1 MSETNRAVSFT
12 CQNSDC
18 DEEIDVS
25 LNIPEVP
32 GWALCNCGYGYIVDR
47 SCSTVRVVDDEGEI
61 EVCDDILMQISLT
74 IEEQMSIDD
83 CLQGRVFH
91 HDVRSEFL
99 AMVSEQGAITL
110 DSIPV
115 PIDTIEEQGLDLPEA
130 YIIKVALTA
139 APPALKTISQYY
151 SQEVITDIE
160 EFEA

>member
-1 MSETNRAVSFT
+1 MSEANRAVSFT
-12 CQNSDC
+12 CQNPDC

-32 GWALCNCGYGYIVDR
+32 GWALCSCDYGYIVDR
-47 SCSTVRVVDDEGEI
+47 SCSTVRVVNDEGEI
-61 EVCDDILMQISLT
+61 EVRDDILMQISLT
-74 IEEQMSIDD
+74 VEEKMSIEDS
-83 CLQGRVFH
+83 LHGQVFH

-99 AMVSEQGAITL
+99 AMVSEQGAVTF

-115 PIDTIEEQGLDLPEA
+115 PLDLIEEQGLDLPEA

-151 SQEVITDIE
+151 SQEVVTDIE